1 MYGQNVDDLVKYQ
14 MDTFGYT
21 EDVAR
26 EEVVANSAAT
36 VLTDEEF
43 VRNLYNN
50 EHSLFE
56 QIRKFFKELSETF
69 KQLAQSASWS
79 QDAALTPENVRTI
92 AEVFD
97 RVAADTADKTIKLS
111 ARDSLMGDLS
121 KESTYS
127 YENLVK
133 QPPMTV
139 LHVPALENIMN
150 ESNTGKKKIDR
161 NLVRDNG
168 LENARA
174 VMSGEINGNPVIKNV
189 YTGVGIVVTGGSI
202 RHSMDGAFNR
212 MATNGKLGTIIG
224 DVVQNAIPLNSIET
238 TNADTADTIVYA
250 GYAIDGDREYLAVCH
265 VNRMR
270 STLSDVEWVD
280 VMHSLN
286 GRTKK
291 DTSRSGKE
299 PQLGFPI
306 AGTDVSISISDLL
319 DVVKELHPDLLSRDV
334 IENHYGE
341 VWQPEGYYNGKT
353 KFSAKDPVEKKGT
366 LLAIHNLTEEKLKK
380 FLALGGA
387 PMPSIAVTRS
397 DVEHSNFGD
406 ISLIFDKST
415 IDPKASRKNTVYSA
429 DAWTPTFP
437 QIEYETNKKV
447 DNAVYSRLTALSRNM
462 DEFYR
467 EDLKRVLYGVD
478 DGLNRYGGEA
488 GFVEHAMD
496 NLGLQTATKRKKH
509 SEISECLPFFVFSPR
524 AP

>member
-1 MYGQNVDDLVKYQ
+1 MDVKQNVSTHQQRVLTFVYGQNVDDLVKYQ
-14 MDTFGYT
+14 MDTFGYS

-56 QIRKFFKELSETF
+56 QIRKFFKELAETF
-69 KQLAQSASWS
+69 KQLTQSASWS
-79 QDAALTPENVRTI
+79 QDAALTPENVRAI
-92 AEVFD
+92 AEVFG
-97 RVAADTADKTIKLS
+97 RVASETENWSQEDFTMYSRLDPDAVADIDTGENINSVSQMKSVDTLNGNEF
-111 ARDSLMGDLS
+111 RMGV
-121 KESTYS
+121 KGE
-127 YENLVK
+127 LVK
-133 QPPMTV
+133 AVTEYFASIGNKVENPEIGTV
-139 LHVPALENIMN
+139 WLNKSGIKSDIGHGLGPEKAASFKAVPA
-150 ESNTGKKKIDR
+150 
-161 NLVRDNG
+161 
-168 LENARA
+168 
-174 VMSGEINGNPVIKNV
+174 VIKNGKV
-189 YTGVGIVVTGGSI
+189 VDIQFNWKQRGYDTVLIAAPVDIRDDRYYMGVVVLKSSESDRFYAHEVWGIKK
-202 RHSMDGAFNR
+202 DGAPAFWTGLP
-212 MATNGKLGTIIG
+212 ASSQVGTGAGTPPINSILQRIAG
-224 DVVQNAIPLNSIET
+224 VNTDASDVV
-238 TNADTADTIVYA
+238 
-250 GYAIDGDREYLAVCH
+250 
-265 VNRMR
+265 
-270 STLSDVEWVD
+270 
-280 VMHSLN
+280 
-286 GRTKK
+286 
-291 DTSRSGKE
+291 
-299 PQLGFPI
+299 
-306 AGTDVSISISDLL
+306 
-319 DVVKELHPDLLSRDV
+319 
-334 IENHYGE
+334 
-341 VWQPEGYYNGKT
+341 

-366 LLAIHNLTEEKLKK
+366 LLAIHNLTEEKLQK
-380 FLALGGA
+380 FLALSGA

-397 DVEHSNFGD
+397 DVGHSNFGD

-437 QIEYETNKKV
+437 RIEYETNKKV

-509 SEISECLPFFVFSPR
+509 SEISECFPFFVFSPR

>member
-14 MDTFGYT
+14 MDTFGYS

-26 EEVVANSAAT
+26 EKVVANSAAA

-56 QIRKFFKELSETF
+56 KIRKFFKELAETF
-69 KQLAQSASWS
+69 EQLTQSASWS
-79 QDAALTPENVRTI
+79 QDAALTPENVRAI

-97 RVAADTADKTIKLS
+97 RVAADTAAT
-111 ARDSLMGDLS
+111 GY
-121 KESTYS
+121 T
-127 YENLVK
+127 
-133 QPPMTV
+133 
-139 LHVPALENIMN
+139 
-150 ESNTGKKKIDR
+150 TGKQMLSRKEFSDIT
-161 NLVRDNG
+161 
-168 LENARA
+168 
-174 VMSGEINGNPVIKNV
+174 P
-189 YTGVGIVVTGGSI
+189 
-202 RHSMDGAFNR
+202 
-212 MATNGKLGTIIG
+212 AT
-224 DVVQNAIPLNSIET
+224 
-238 TNADTADTIVYA
+238 
-250 GYAIDGDREYLAVCH
+250 RE
-265 VNRMR
+265 
-270 STLSDVEWVD
+270 E
-280 VMHSLN
+280 SL
-286 GRTKK
+286 
-291 DTSRSGKE
+291 
-299 PQLGFPI
+299 QL
-306 AGTDVSISISDLL
+306 DLL
-319 DVVKELHPDLLSRDV
+319 DERNLARYFKEVDSTLDGSMPIGKLVLVGKPPKVLVEYMKSTNPIPQKIIKKAALSKNESADGKHALGRAVIEQLPVQLTYPMAITGNTSDHQRMNDNSIVVWTDWQTKAGDSVIVPIRIDISCRVGVYNNINSVFDAYDDDYAADLLRDGN
-334 IENHYGE
+334 ILYAR
-341 VWQPEGYYNGKT
+341 NGKNIQELLSQRREVPQVIRSDVSSRNSVADASDVVN
-353 KFSAKDPVEKKGT
+353 FSAKDPVEKKGT

-437 QIEYETNKKV
+437 QIEYETNMKV

-467 EDLKRVLYGVD
+467 ENLKRVLYGVD

-509 SEISECLPFFVFSPR
+509 SEISECFPFFVFSPR

>member
-14 MDTFGYT
+14 MDTFGYS

-56 QIRKFFKELSETF
+56 QIRKFFNELAETF
-69 KQLAQSASWS
+69 KPLTQSASWT
-79 QDAALTPENVRTI
+79 QDAALTPENVRAI

-97 RVAADTADKTIKLS
+97 RVASEAENWSQEDFTMYSRLDPDAVADIDTGENINSVSQMKSVDTLNGNEF
-111 ARDSLMGDLS
+111 RMGVKGELVKAVTEYFAS
-121 KESTYS
+121 IGNKV
-127 YENLVK
+127 ENLEIG
-133 QPPMTV
+133 TV
-139 LHVPALENIMN
+139 WLNKSGIKSDIGHGLGPEKAASFKAVPA
-150 ESNTGKKKIDR
+150 
-161 NLVRDNG
+161 
-168 LENARA
+168 
-174 VMSGEINGNPVIKNV
+174 VIKNGKV
-189 YTGVGIVVTGGSI
+189 VDIQFNWKQRGYDTVLIAAPVDIRDDRYYMGVVVLKSSESDRFYAHEVWGIKKDEAPAFWTGLPASSQVGTG
-202 RHSMDGAFNR
+202 A
-212 MATNGKLGTIIG
+212 GT
-224 DVVQNAIPLNSIET
+224 PLINSILQ
-238 TNADTADTIVYA
+238 
-250 GYAIDGDREYLAVCH
+250 R
-265 VNRMR
+265 
-270 STLSDVEWVD
+270 
-280 VMHSLN
+280 
-286 GRTKK
+286 
-291 DTSRSGKE
+291 
-299 PQLGFPI
+299 I
-306 AGTDVSISISDLL
+306 AGVNTDAS
-319 DVVKELHPDLLSRDV
+319 DVVK
-334 IENHYGE
+334 
-341 VWQPEGYYNGKT
+341 
-353 KFSAKDPVEKKGT
+353 FSTKDPVEKKGT

-509 SEISECLPFFVFSPR
+509 SEISECFPFFVFSPR

>member
-14 MDTFGYT
+14 MDTFGYS

-56 QIRKFFKELSETF
+56 QIRKFFKELADTF
-69 KQLAQSASWS
+69 KQLTQSASWS
-79 QDAALTPENVRTI
+79 QDAALTPENVRAI

-97 RVAADTADKTIKLS
+97 RVAADTSGYEAQSNRLRYAIKYDADNRPYVVIEEDILKGVPKDEWLKTVRNAIRSRYSDGIVVGNRVVQVSRKT
-111 ARDSLMGDLS
+111 ANEM
-121 KESTYS
+121 TYS
-127 YENLVK
+127 QYAKYLRLNNPDVFEAKLRATNNIDEVLVASRDYVNEKPAHARNDGIQQFARGNVLLRIGKSDYEADVIVA
-133 QPPMTV
+133 TR
-139 LHVPALENIMN
+139 ID
-150 ESNTGKKKIDR
+150 NTLLLYDMLDFGKSEINGKKKMQQSAQSSKDDIGR
-161 NLVRDNG
+161 SVASSTDNSVA
-168 LENARA
+168 EA
-174 VMSGEINGNPVIKNV
+174 S
-189 YTGVGIVVTGGSI
+189 
-202 RHSMDGAFNR
+202 
-212 MATNGKLGTIIG
+212 
-224 DVVQNAIPLNSIET
+224 DVVN
-238 TNADTADTIVYA
+238 
-250 GYAIDGDREYLAVCH
+250 
-265 VNRMR
+265 
-270 STLSDVEWVD
+270 
-280 VMHSLN
+280 
-286 GRTKK
+286 
-291 DTSRSGKE
+291 
-299 PQLGFPI
+299 
-306 AGTDVSISISDLL
+306 
-319 DVVKELHPDLLSRDV
+319 
-334 IENHYGE
+334 
-341 VWQPEGYYNGKT
+341 
-353 KFSAKDPVEKKGT
+353 FSAKDPVEEKGT
-366 LLAIHNLTEEKLKK
+366 LLAIHNLTEEMLQK

-397 DVEHSNFGD
+397 DVEHSNFGN

-437 QIEYETNKKV
+437 RIEYETNTKV

-488 GFVEHAMD
+488 GFVERAMD

-509 SEISECLPFFVFSPR
+509 SEISECFPFFVFSPR

>member
-14 MDTFGYT
+14 MDTFGYS
-21 EDVAR
+21 EDVAH
-26 EEVVANSAAT
+26 EEVVANSAAS

-56 QIRKFFKELSETF
+56 QIRKFFKELADTF
-69 KQLAQSASWS
+69 KQLTQSASLS
-79 QDAALTPENVRTI
+79 QDAALTPENVRAI

-97 RVAADTADKTIKLS
+97 RVAADTAAT
-111 ARDSLMGDLS
+111 GY
-121 KESTYS
+121 T
-127 YENLVK
+127 
-133 QPPMTV
+133 
-139 LHVPALENIMN
+139 
-150 ESNTGKKKIDR
+150 TGKQMLSRKEFSDIT
-161 NLVRDNG
+161 
-168 LENARA
+168 
-174 VMSGEINGNPVIKNV
+174 P
-189 YTGVGIVVTGGSI
+189 
-202 RHSMDGAFNR
+202 
-212 MATNGKLGTIIG
+212 AT
-224 DVVQNAIPLNSIET
+224 
-238 TNADTADTIVYA
+238 
-250 GYAIDGDREYLAVCH
+250 RE
-265 VNRMR
+265 
-270 STLSDVEWVD
+270 E
-280 VMHSLN
+280 SL
-286 GRTKK
+286 
-291 DTSRSGKE
+291 
-299 PQLGFPI
+299 QL
-306 AGTDVSISISDLL
+306 DLL
-319 DVVKELHPDLLSRDV
+319 DERNLARYFKEVDSALDGSMPVGKLVLVGKPPKVLVEYMKSTNPIQIPQKIIKKAALSKNESADGKHALGRAVIEQLPVQLTYPMAITGNTSDHQQMNDNSIVVWTDWQTKAGDSVIVPIRIDISGRVGVYNNINSVFDAYDDDYAADLLRDGN
-334 IENHYGE
+334 ILYAR
-341 VWQPEGYYNGKT
+341 NGKNIQELLPLRRPVPKVT
-353 KFSAKDPVEKKGT
+353 RSDVSSGNSVADASDVVKFSAKDPVEKKGT
-366 LLAIHNLTEEKLKK
+366 LLAIHNRTEEKLQK

-447 DNAVYSRLTALSRNM
+447 DNAVYGRLTALSQNM

-467 EDLKRVLYGVD
+467 EDLKRVLYSVD

-509 SEISECLPFFVFSPR
+509 SEISERFPFFVFSPH

>member
-1 MYGQNVDDLVKYQ
+1 MHGQNVDDLVKYQ
-14 MDTFGYT
+14 MDTFGYS

-56 QIRKFFKELSETF
+56 QIRKFFKELADTF
-69 KQLAQSASWS
+69 KQLTQSASWS
-79 QDAALTPENVRTI
+79 QDAVLTPENVRAI

-97 RVAADTADKTIKLS
+97 RVAADTAATANEEGTVVKLSKKSHGALSIKEQISSHVDQLDQMKPVASTDIHSRPQRNGYPDKTLMREKLNEHYGS
-111 ARDSLMGDLS
+111 QRFTVDRKGFGQVQFDQNALREMVGYINSDSEFVAAMEAPAIVKRGIEIDHHVEHKGHDDVESFTFAAPIAINEVVGYAAVVVQRTNRNKPHCVRILS
-121 KESTYS
+121 PDGSGFDFG
-127 YENLVK
+127 
-133 QPPMTV
+133 Q
-139 LHVPALENIMN
+139 
-150 ESNTGKKKIDR
+150 KKK
-161 NLVRDNG
+161 VVQTSS
-168 LENARA
+168 A
-174 VMSGEINGNPVIKNV
+174 VPTQGDKQQRIGSTFKNSV
-189 YTGVGIVVTGGSI
+189 ADAS
-202 RHSMDGAFNR
+202 
-212 MATNGKLGTIIG
+212 
-224 DVVQNAIPLNSIET
+224 DVV
-238 TNADTADTIVYA
+238 
-250 GYAIDGDREYLAVCH
+250 
-265 VNRMR
+265 
-270 STLSDVEWVD
+270 
-280 VMHSLN
+280 
-286 GRTKK
+286 
-291 DTSRSGKE
+291 
-299 PQLGFPI
+299 
-306 AGTDVSISISDLL
+306 
-319 DVVKELHPDLLSRDV
+319 
-334 IENHYGE
+334 
-341 VWQPEGYYNGKT
+341 

-366 LLAIHNLTEEKLKK
+366 LLALHNLTEEKLKK

-415 IDPKASRKNTVYSA
+415 IDQKASRKNTVYSA

-437 QIEYETNKKV
+437 QIEYETNTKV

-488 GFVEHAMD
+488 GFVERAMD

-509 SEISECLPFFVFSPR
+509 SEISECFPFFVFSPR